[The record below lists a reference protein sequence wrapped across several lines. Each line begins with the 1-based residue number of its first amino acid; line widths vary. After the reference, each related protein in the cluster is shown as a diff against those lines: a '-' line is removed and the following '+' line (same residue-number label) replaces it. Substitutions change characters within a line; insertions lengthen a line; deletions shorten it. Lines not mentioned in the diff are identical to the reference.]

1 MRVSTRSLGWGHTII
16 YPLSPIVFY
25 SYQLYLGN
33 VYFGGQP
40 VCDDGWSFA
49 NAHVVCVSLGFAE
62 ADVPKKEMILA
73 I

>member
-1 MRVSTRSLGWGHTII
+1 MKW
-16 YPLSPIVFY
+16 
-25 SYQLYLGN
+25 YLGN
-33 VYFGGQP
+33 VYFGGKP

-73 I
+73 IKKV